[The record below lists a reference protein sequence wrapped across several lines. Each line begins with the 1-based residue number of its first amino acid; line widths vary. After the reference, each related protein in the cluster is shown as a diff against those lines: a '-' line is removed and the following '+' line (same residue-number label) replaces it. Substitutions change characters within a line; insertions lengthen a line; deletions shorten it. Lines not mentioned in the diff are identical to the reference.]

1 MTSHPL
7 DELSVSNRVLKR
19 AQYEAFEFEL
29 LDSDVRVRNASH
41 AVPTDHEYVVTIEDE
56 LPVECTC
63 PADANYENACK
74 HRVAVALR
82 RPIIDFANDV
92 QLLADG
98 GARPQR
104 DESGRADT
112 QLADQDDPDESDDCE
127 CALLPDEFPCWEC
140 VRTGRR
146 PMPTRNE
153 RDR

>member
-1 MTSHPL
+1 MTSQPL
-7 DELSVSNRVLKR
+7 DELSVSTRVRKR

-41 AVPTDHEYVVTIEDE
+41 AVPADHEYLVTIEDA
-56 LPVECTC
+56 LPVDCTC

-74 HRVAVALR
+74 HRVAVAIR
-82 RPIIDFANDV
+82 RPILDLANEV

-98 GARPQR
+98 GTRPQR
-104 DESGRADT
+104 DDSGQAEIQLNES
-112 QLADQDDPDESDDCE
+112 PESDDCE
-127 CALLPDEFPCWEC
+127 CDLLPDDFPCWEC
-140 VRTGRR
+140 VRTGNQ